1 MIIKNAEKEN
11 GILILSPLRRA
22 VGKPRRRFV
31 VMGLVGIFSLA
42 AVSLA
47 SIYYGM
53 VLFKSK
59 AAASFSEF
67 FENAFETKLSIVPNY
82 VKGQFLAKPEHVT
95 IDIKHQDFQRLAYSR
110 ELALQRRILMTTD
123 DDYVP
128 AKVSYQDK
136 TYDVKMRLKGDWIDH
151 LLGEK
156 WSFRIVLKGDATIFG
171 MKQFSIH
178 QPKTRNY
185 IYEWIYHEA
194 LHRENVLSLRY
205 DFIDVTLNG
214 KDLGIYALEE
224 SFEKRVIENNRF
236 REGPILKFN
245 EELLW
250 EDRAIHYR
258 FGEFSPTGLQ
268 AERVGNIDAFK
279 LSRIMGDAGFY
290 KQFMLANNLLDAFR
304 YKKLPTHKVFDV
316 NKLATFFAVADL
328 LGSTHSAVWHNLRF
342 YYNPVTSLLEPIGF
356 DANAGHPTI
365 QVLGSSR
372 DLDGET
378 DPFKFK
384 DIAFS
389 DELFFEAYI
398 NALQRVSAP
407 AYLDSL
413 FHDIDAEMEKKLN
426 IIYRD
431 DPHFYFTKKVFFE
444 NQETIRLTLHPAK
457 GLHAFCDAATNEHIS
472 LELGNIQVMPIEVL
486 SASYKDV
493 VIFRPKA
500 RVILPPLQP
509 AVPVDYRQFD
519 FVSPAGFVWSD
530 TMRANLQINYRV
542 LGTEE
547 KRQDAIFEWPRH
559 TENFLDNDFM
569 RQDAN
574 AKQFAFLA
582 FDDSSKRI
590 FIKPGSWNVEQN
602 LIIPRGY
609 RVICGEGTRL
619 NLSNNAMI
627 LSYSALE
634 FRGSEEFPIV
644 IESKDS
650 TGQGLAVLDAR
661 ATSIFEHVKFDNLSN
676 PAQKGW
682 SLTGAVTFYE
692 SPINTVNTQ
701 FIGNRCEDGVNVFR
715 SEFNFDKTLFQ
726 NTKSDAFDSDFS
738 NGKIINSSF
747 INCGND
753 ALDVSGTVL
762 ELNQVYINGTSDK
775 GVSGGEFSH
784 VQADNIEI
792 HHAEI
797 AVASKDKTELNINN
811 VKIDSCGVGFT
822 AYQKKPEFG
831 AATIIARNAQM
842 GRCKA
847 PFLIENN
854 SLMKLDGK
862 AIATEHDHVEKLFY
876 GNEFGKDTKSGRTV
890 QKPQ

>member
-1 MIIKNAEKEN
+1 MIIKNVEKEN
-11 GILILSPLRRA
+11 GILILSPIRRA
-22 VGKPRRRFV
+22 VGNPRPRFV
-31 VMGLVGIFSLA
+31 LIVLLGIFSLA

-47 SIYYGM
+47 SVYYGM

-67 FENAFETKLSIVPNY
+67 FENAVQTKLNIVPNY
-82 VKGQFLAKPEHVT
+82 IKGQFMAKPEQIT
-95 IDIKHQDFQRLAYSR
+95 IDIKHENFQRLAYSR

-123 DDYVP
+123 DDFVP
-128 AKVSYQDK
+128 AKVSYQGK
-136 TYDVKMRLKGDWIDH
+136 TYDVKMRLKGDWVDH
-151 LLGEK
+151 LLGDK

-185 IYEWIYHEA
+185 IYEWIYHQA
-194 LHRENVLSLRY
+194 LRRENVLSLRY

-214 KDLGIYALEE
+214 KNLGIYALEE

-250 EDRAIHYR
+250 EDRAMHYR
-258 FGEFSPTGLQ
+258 FGDLSPTGLQ

-279 LSRIMGDAGFY
+279 LGRIMGDPGLY
-290 KQFMLANNLLDAFR
+290 KQFLLANNLLDAFR
-304 YKKLPTHKVFDV
+304 YKKLPTHKVFDI
-316 NKLATFFAVADL
+316 NKLAMFFATADL

-342 YYNPVTSLLEPIGF
+342 YYNPITSQLEPIGF
-356 DANAGHPTI
+356 DANAGHPTV

-398 NALQRVSAP
+398 KALQRVAAP

-413 FHDIDAEMEKKLN
+413 LHDIAPEMEKKLA
-426 IIYRD
+426 IIYKD
-431 DPHFYFTKKVFFE
+431 DAHFYFTPKVFYD
-444 NQETIRLTLHPAK
+444 NQETIRQTLHPAK
-457 GLHAFCDAATNEHIS
+457 GLHAYCDAATNDRLA
-472 LELGNIQVMPIEVL
+472 LELGNIQIMPIEVL
-486 SASYKDV
+486 SASFKDA
-493 VIFRPKA
+493 ILFTPKERIILHPLRPG
-500 RVILPPLQP
+500 
-509 AVPVDYRQFD
+509 VPVDYRRFD
-519 FVSPAGFVWSD
+519 FACPAGFVWAD
-530 TMRANLQINYRV
+530 TMRADLKINYRV

-547 KRQDAIFEWPRH
+547 KRQHPILEWPRH

-574 AKQFAFLA
+574 ARQFAFLA

-590 FIKPGSWNVEQN
+590 FIKPGSWNIDQN

-609 RVICGEGTRL
+609 RVLGGEGTRL
-619 NLSNNAMI
+619 NLSNKALI

-634 FRGSEEFPIV
+634 LRGSEDFPFV

-650 TGQGLAVLDAR
+650 TGQGLVVLNAH
-661 ATSIFEHVKFDNLSN
+661 ATSVFEHVKIDNLSN

-682 SLTGAVTFYE
+682 TLTGAVTFYE
-692 SPINTVNTQ
+692 SPINTVHTQ
-701 FIGNRCEDGVNVFR
+701 FLGNRCEDGVNVFR
-715 SEFNFDKTLFQ
+715 SDFHFDKTLFQ

-738 NGKIINSSF
+738 NGKFTNSSF

-753 ALDVSGTVL
+753 GLDVSGSVV
-762 ELNQVYINGTSDK
+762 ELSHVYINGTGDK

-797 AVASKDKTELNINN
+797 AVASKDKTELNISN

-822 AYQKKPEFG
+822 AYRKKPEFG
-831 AATIIARNAQM
+831 AAAIFAKNVQM

-854 SLMKLDGK
+854 SSMKLDGK
-862 AIATEHDHVEKLFY
+862 VIATEHDHVEKLFY
-876 GNEFGKDTKSGRTV
+876 GNEFGKDTKTGRTV

>member
-1 MIIKNAEKEN
+1 MIIKSSEQKND
-11 GILILSPLRRA
+11 ILILSPIRRA
-22 VGKPRRRFV
+22 VGNPRRS
-31 VMGLVGIFSLA
+31 LVFIFLFGMISFA

-53 VLFKSK
+53 VLFKTK

-67 FENAFETKLSIVPNY
+67 FENAVQTKLRIVPNFI
-82 VKGQFLAKPEHVT
+82 KGQLSAKPERLT
-95 IDIKHQDFQRLAYSR
+95 IDIKHEDFQRLAYSR

-123 DDYVP
+123 DDFVP
-128 AKVSYQDK
+128 AKVRYQDK
-136 TYDVKMRLKGDWIDH
+136 TYDVKMRLKGDWVDH
-151 LLGEK
+151 LLGDK

-185 IYEWIYHEA
+185 IYEWIYHQT
-194 LHRENVLSLRY
+194 LRRENILSLRY
-205 DFIDVTLNG
+205 DFIEVTLNG
-214 KDLGIYALEE
+214 KDLGVYALEE
-224 SFEKRVIENNRF
+224 HFEKRVIEHNRF

-250 EDRAIHYR
+250 ADRAEHYR
-258 FGEFSPTGLQ
+258 FGDLSPTGLQ
-268 AERVGNIDAFK
+268 AERVGNIYAFK
-279 LSRIMGDAGFY
+279 LGRIMGDAGLY
-290 KQFMLANNLLDAFR
+290 SQFMLANNLLDSFR
-304 YKKLPTHKVFDV
+304 YKKLPAHKVFDID
-316 NKLATFFAVADL
+316 KLATFFAIADL

-342 YYNPVTSLLEPIGF
+342 YYNPITSLLEPIGF
-356 DANAGHPTI
+356 DANAGHPTA

-372 DLDGET
+372 DLEGET

-389 DELFFEAYI
+389 DMMLFEAYI
-398 NALQRVSAP
+398 KALQKVSAP
-407 AYLDSL
+407 SYLDSL
-413 FHDIDAEMEKKLN
+413 FHDIDAEMEQKLS
-426 IIYRD
+426 IIYMGE
-431 DPHFYFTKKVFFE
+431 PHFYFTKKVFYD

-457 GLHAFCDAATNEHIS
+457 GLHAYCGAATNDYLA

-486 SASYKDV
+486 SASFKDA
-493 VIFRPKA
+493 IFFAPKE
-500 RVILPPLQP
+500 RVILPPLRP
-509 AVPVDYRQFD
+509 AAPVDYRRFD
-519 FVSPAGFVWSD
+519 FACPQGFVWSD
-530 TMRANLQINYRV
+530 TMRASLKINYRV
-542 LGTEE
+542 LGAEE

-559 TENFLDNDFM
+559 TENFLENDFM
-569 RQDAN
+569 WQDAN
-574 AKQFAFLA
+574 ARQFAFLA
-582 FDDSSKRI
+582 FDDSTRRI
-590 FIKPGSWNVEQN
+590 FIKPGSWSIDRN

-619 NLSNNAMI
+619 NLSNGALI

-634 FRGSEEFPIV
+634 WRGSEEFPIV

-650 TGQGLAVLDAR
+650 TGQGLAVLNAH
-661 ATSIFEHVKFDNLSN
+661 AASVFEHVKFDNLSN
-676 PAQKGW
+676 PEQKGW
-682 SLTGAVTFYE
+682 KLTGAVTFYE

-715 SEFNFDKTLFQ
+715 SDFHFDKTLFQ
-726 NTKSDAFDSDFS
+726 NTKSDAFDADFS
-738 NGKIINSSF
+738 NGKFTNSSF

-753 ALDVSGTVL
+753 GLDVSGSVV
-762 ELNQVYINGTSDK
+762 ELRHVYINGTGDK

-822 AYQKKPEFG
+822 AYRKKPEFG
-831 AATIIARNAQM
+831 AASIIAKHVQM

-854 SLMKLDGK
+854 SSMKLDGK
-862 AIATEHDHVEKLFY
+862 VIATEHDHVESLFY
-876 GNEFGKDTKSGRTV
+876 GNEFGKDTKTGRTA
-890 QKPQ
+890 QKTN